1 VQLVLRLDKL
11 RLALPYEV
19 TLGNLISVLPP
30 HQIATDRASLLRP
43 QPNTNAPAHPPLTC
57 TQPVKQDPARQFA
70 DLVHSFPTYASRVSR
85 IKAKATEIVTA
96 AMHTWHQS
104 GAAQMLPTN
113 CVLINGRYVSM
124 AGNTFN
130 VYDML
135 HTVRAE
141 LDQISRL
148 DTFTSGSCALKQ
160 DDIRS
165 LEVAASSLA
174 SGESTAG
181 KLSARV
187 DVSRGAKHVVTFL
200 NNLEKDDAYQQWP
213 RHLSVLLTP
222 SWSLH
227 QIRRNLFT
235 IVAVAD
241 ALTYE
246 GALLIYQF
254 QMMLNQ
260 HFPLRVGLVP
270 VCSADAIAEVE
281 VEAVAESETRA
292 SDLPA
297 TRAEVCALFS
307 VARDKYSG
315 AAAGAFLAAVAQ
327 ATLEKQ
333 QRRSQAEAV
342 LKQMKEAHAAG
353 QPTGGQYG
361 STPEEEIAAIEG
373 MVAELQEQT
382 IRDTHSAFA
391 AAISAHT
398 EGVRADVPVDL
409 LAALPGTPKTR
420 EGYRQEARTVLSSP
434 AVQEYTAK
442 YAAAATAYVFARG
455 LPVNSYSLN
464 GMVETSL
471 DLQQGLMQMLGKEQQ
486 LLTQWVN
493 AGKIDDKTKSLFT
506 AILTLSNA
514 YPRYHP
520 LLEEAGGQIQYLDTH
535 ASSGGVMRVLRA
547 SYQAGS
553 YFVSGAA
560 DKGYY
565 STTLMSVPASRAG
578 YEALHAACVWLFG
591 SEQQRA
597 SSQAH
602 DETSTP
608 APAQRLAYFVAVPD
622 AALACLDGSNAARG
636 AGDEKDSSACAAT
649 AMYQAPY
656 YQVASLLL
664 SLQEHASHTT
674 SLYQD
679 IVLLL
684 QTASSAS
691 LNIDSLRKDLLPSLA
706 SFSALAAEVQR
717 RISASMDFSATTNEP
732 GPELRSNLRKLNV
745 QTRAAVGS
753 GFYGAKSSPT
763 DVLVTFN
770 GRRLS
775 VPVSASEEPAMSEHD
790 FTLLA
795 AVERARVGSALE
807 SIMTAVYDRHPSDKP
822 LSKKQMDEMSDLF
835 LHMHSFCGSFASG
848 TRRFNVDDILAGV
861 GAAVVGYGEDAFVR
875 NEFGEPLH
883 GLPLSFQVSPVSSTS
898 EQDDTAHGHLRI
910 VYIVDPLSVA
920 GQRAAALLSLVRDQL
935 QLEQQ
940 VILTP
945 KLDIASN
952 EFPLQNFYRY
962 VLGGS
967 AAANDV
973 AAGRAAFKDLPRQ
986 HTLTVRIDAPE
997 SWNIQA
1003 TVAQQDMDNLHCLSK
1018 DDCGDSSA
1026 DGVASQVTTVGY
1038 TLKSILVAG
1047 QCFETPRVIT
1057 LFSGTSL
1064 PVNGLQLTLRSVGGG
1079 VGDAGSVHSDTL
1091 VMQNLG
1097 YFQLAASAPGLYALT
1112 LAEGRGADLFT
1123 IDGASTVHPHAVDA
1137 LQPNSPAAHIK
1148 GGKLL
1153 AVRSF
1158 SDTDSANSNRISVTK
1173 RMGMEGQVLLEGG
1186 EDDDEALVYS
1196 RTGRRTQS
1204 ADPKKGKKGKG
1215 KKTASKKTG
1224 MLSSIKS
1231 MFAAADSE
1239 EVGQQ
1244 VAADGDGRIHVFSLA
1259 TGHMYERL
1267 LRIMMLSVTK
1277 RSSMPIKFWLFENYL
1292 SPKFKEIAAIMAKQ
1306 YGFEVG
1312 YVTYKWP
1319 AWLTQQTQ
1327 KQRIIWGYK
1336 ILFLDVLFPLG
1347 VKKVIYVDADQVVRA
1362 DLKELWD
1369 LDLEGKPYAY
1379 TPFCT
1384 SREETLGFQF
1394 WRQGYWNDH
1403 LQGRPYH
1410 ISALYVV
1417 DLANFRRNA
1426 VGDQLRAIYDGLARD
1441 PNSLANLDQ
1450 DLPNYAQHQVPIHSL
1465 PQEWLWCE
1473 TWCSDASKTAAK
1485 TIDLC
1490 NNPLHKEPKL
1500 DMARRVISGELFPE
1514 SWVELDS
1521 EIRALEKANGF

>member
-1 VQLVLRLDKL
+1 M
-11 RLALPYEV
+11 
-19 TLGNLISVLPP
+19 
-30 HQIATDRASLLRP
+30 
-43 QPNTNAPAHPPLTC
+43 
-57 TQPVKQDPARQFA
+57 
-70 DLVHSFPTYASRVSR
+70 HSFPTYASRVSR
-85 IKAKATEIVTA
+85 IKAKATENVTA
-96 AMHTWHQS
+96 AVQTWHRS
-104 GAAQMLPTN
+104 GAGQMLPTN
-113 CVLINGRYVSM
+113 CLLINGRHVSI

-148 DTFTSGSCALKQ
+148 DTFTSGACALTP
-160 DDIRS
+160 DDVRA
-165 LEVAASSLA
+165 LEAAASSLA

-200 NNLEKDDAYQQWP
+200 NNLEKDEQYQQWP
-213 RHLSVLLTP
+213 RHLKMLLTP

-235 IVAVAD
+235 VVAVAD
-241 ALTYE
+241 ALSYE
-246 GALLIYQF
+246 GALLVYQF

-260 HFPLRVGLVP
+260 HYPLRVGLVP
-270 VCSADAIAEVE
+270 VCAASDADSDADTEG
-281 VEAVAESETRA
+281 AVAESLGNDRLALRA
-292 SDLPA
+292 D
-297 TRAEVCALFS
+297 VCALFS
-307 VARDKYSG
+307 IARDKYSG
-315 AAAGAFLAAVAQ
+315 ATAGTFLSAIAQ
-327 ATLEKQ
+327 ATLEKH
-333 QRRSQAEAV
+333 QRRSQAEGV
-342 LKQMKEAHAAG
+342 LAQLQEAHAAG

-361 STPEEEIAAIEG
+361 STPEEEIAAIQE
-373 MVAELQEQT
+373 MLEELQPQT
-382 IRDTHSAFA
+382 VRDLQGAYA
-391 AAISAHT
+391 AAIAAHT
-398 EGVRADVPVDL
+398 DGIRSDAPADL
-409 LAALPGTPKTR
+409 LTALPGAPRTR
-420 EGYRQEARTVLSSP
+420 EGFRQEARTALSSP
-434 AVQEYTAK
+434 EVLAYSAK
-442 YAAAATAYVFARG
+442 YSATAAAYVAARG

-464 GMVETSL
+464 GIVEKSL
-471 DLQQGLMQMLGKEQQ
+471 DLQQGLMQLLGKEQQ
-486 LLTQWVN
+486 LLTQWVS
-493 AGKIDDKTKSLFT
+493 AGKINDKTKSLFT

-520 LLEEAGGQIQYLDTH
+520 LLEEADGQIQYVDTH
-535 ASSGGVMRVLRA
+535 ANSGGVMRVLRA
-547 SYQAGS
+547 SFKAGS
-553 YFVSGAA
+553 SFISGAA
-560 DKGYY
+560 AGGFY
-565 STTLMSVPASRAG
+565 STTLMSVPAARAG
-578 YEALHAACVWLFG
+578 FEALHAAGVWLMG
-591 SEQQRA
+591 SEQQNA
-597 SSQAH
+597 SSQAEG
-602 DETSTP
+602 DASIP
-608 APAQRLAYFVAVPD
+608 APAHRLAYFIAVPD
-622 AALACLDGSNAARG
+622 ATLACFDGRRAREAEEEG
-636 AGDEKDSSACAAT
+636 ACAAT
-649 AMYQAPY
+649 EVYRAPY
-656 YQVASLLL
+656 LQVASLLL
-664 SLQEHASHTT
+664 SLQEHATHAAT
-674 SLYQD
+674 LPQD
-679 IVLLL
+679 VGTII
-684 QTASSAS
+684 QTAATVPLS
-691 LNIDSLRKDLLPSLA
+691 IETIRTEVLPSLA
-706 SFSALAAEVQR
+706 SFNALSPEAQAQV
-717 RISASMDFSATTNEP
+717 SASMAFPTSTNERDSV
-732 GPELRSNLRKLNV
+732 LFSNLRKLNGL
-745 QTRAAVGS
+745 TRLAVGS
-753 GFYGAKSSPT
+753 GLYSAKSSPA
-763 DVLVTFN
+763 DILVTYN
-770 GRRLS
+770 GRRLT
-775 VPVSASEEPAMSEHD
+775 VPVLALDELTKVPAMSEHD

-795 AVERARVGSALE
+795 AVERARIGSSLE
-807 SIMTAVYDRHPSDKP
+807 AIMTAVSKRSSADSP
-822 LSKKQMDEMSDLF
+822 LSTKQIDEQSDLF
-835 LHMHSFCGSFASG
+835 LHMHSFSGSFASG
-848 TRRFNVDDILAGV
+848 TRRFNVDEVLAEV
-861 GAAVVGYGEDAFVR
+861 GASVVGYGDDTSVR
-875 NEFGEPLH
+875 NEFGEPLK
-883 GLPLSFQVSPVSSTS
+883 GLPLSFRVLPVYSAS
-898 EQDDTAHGHLRI
+898 EQGDSAHGHLRI
-910 VYIVDPLSVA
+910 TYIVDPLSIA
-920 GQRAAALLSLVRDQL
+920 GQRAAALLSLIRDQL

-940 VILTP
+940 VILVP

-973 AAGRAAFKDLPRQ
+973 TAGRAAFKDLPRQ

-1003 TVAQQDMDNLHCLSK
+1003 TVAQQDTDNLHCLSK

-1047 QCFETPRVIT
+1047 QCFEAPRVVT
-1057 LFSGTSL
+1057 LFSGGSL
-1064 PVNGLQLTLRSVGGG
+1064 PVNGLQLTLRSIGGG
-1079 VGDAGSVHSDTL
+1079 GGTAGSVHSDTL

-1123 IDGASTVHPHAVDA
+1123 IDGASTVHVHAVDA
-1137 LQPNSPAAHIK
+1137 SSTLPAIQ

-1173 RMGMEGQVLLEGG
+1173 RFGMEAQVLLEGG

-1196 RTGRRTQS
+1196 RTGRRPQP
-1204 ADPKKGKKGKG
+1204 ADAKKAKGAKKKKKKKGV
-1215 KKTASKKTG
+1215 
-1224 MLSSIKS
+1224 LSSITS
-1231 MFAAADSE
+1231 MFGGEEAEAA
-1239 EVGQQ
+1239 GQQ
-1244 VAADGDGRIHVFSLA
+1244 VATVGDGRIHVFSLA

-1292 SPKFKEIAAIMAKQ
+1292 SPKFKEIAAAMAHE

-1347 VKKVIYVDADQVVRA
+1347 VNKVIYVDADQVVRA

-1394 WRQGYWNDH
+1394 WRQGYWSDH

-1500 DMARRVISGELFPE
+1500 DMARRVISGSLFPE

-1521 EIRALEKANGF
+1521 EVRALEKANGF